1 MEAKASTTGEN
12 TSMTFNSLKQTNKK
26 LSQNPE
32 LSQHNKEVLED
43 FFRKARSG
51 GAGDPT
57 LRDYAS
63 RFNKLALHIDFKLDQ
78 ATQRELED
86 LTAKFNTD
94 KIRKN
99 NGEKYSDYSKNKF
112 WKTISKFYTGFIKRE
127 GKGYN
132 EDIDGEELLEDLKI
146 NVDISTQVDPD
157 SLPTPKQVRKV
168 ANHANSLRD
177 KAVILLGWASG
188 ARVGEIFKTQYNEE
202 PLTWSEITFE
212 EDKLWIELDGKTGK
226 REVPVKTSMP
236 VMKDLWEESNTRQED
251 PVFMKKNSSSIC
263 PECGKK
269 LKLKQGHER
278 RTYENREYSC
288 EECGWKGKSGEVKKQ
303 VEPLTDSAV
312 RRIIE
317 RCAERAGLENQFDLN
332 PHDFFRKSRAMYKVR
347 IGYTEHRLRAFFGW
361 SETSDAPKHYIQCIK
376 EDLEKA
382 FKEEFGEEIE
392 ENDEY
397 EDALRPVECVSC
409 GMLNSSTRDICK
421 ECENPLTE
429 QGQELTRDEGTQK
442 FEKGLGEIAEQQ
454 DLSQEELQELF
465 NMPFNEAVKKLFG
478 GT

>member
-1 MEAKASTTGEN
+1 MSVQAATTGEN
-12 TSMTFNSLKQTNKK
+12 TSMSFNSLEQTNRK

-51 GAGDPT
+51 GAGDAT

-63 RFNKLALHIDFKLDQ
+63 RFNKLAHHIDFKLDEP
-78 ATQRELED
+78 TQRELED
-86 LTAKFNTD
+86 LVAKFNTD

-99 NGEKYSDYSKNKF
+99 NGGKYSDYSKNKF

-132 EDIDGEELLEDLKI
+132 KDIDGEELLEDLEI
-146 NVDISTQVDPD
+146 NVDLSTEVDPD

-202 PLTWSEITFE
+202 PLTWKEITFD
-212 EDKLWIELDGKTGK
+212 EDKIWIELDGKTGK

-236 VMKDLWEESNTRQED
+236 VLKDLWEENNSSPGD
-251 PVFMKKNSSSIC
+251 PVFMKHNSSSIC
-263 PECGKK
+263 PECGEKVG
-269 LKLKQGHER
+269 LEAGHER
-278 RTYENREYSC
+278 RTYEKREYSC
-288 EECGWKGKSGEVKKQ
+288 ESCGWEGRSGEVDKE

-317 RCAERAGLENQFDLN
+317 RCAGRAGLEEEFNLN

-347 IGYTEHRLRAFFGW
+347 VGYTEHRLRAFFGW

-382 FKEEFGEEIE
+382 FKEEFGEEVE
-392 ENDEY
+392 EDDQY

-409 GMLNSSTRDICK
+409 TTLNSSTRDMCK
-421 ECENPLTE
+421 ECGNALTD
-429 QGQELTRDEGTQK
+429 QGEELTKDEGTQK

-454 DLSQEELQELF
+454 GMSQEELQELF
-465 NMPFNEAVKKLFG
+465 NMQFDEAVKKLFG
-478 GT
+478 SA